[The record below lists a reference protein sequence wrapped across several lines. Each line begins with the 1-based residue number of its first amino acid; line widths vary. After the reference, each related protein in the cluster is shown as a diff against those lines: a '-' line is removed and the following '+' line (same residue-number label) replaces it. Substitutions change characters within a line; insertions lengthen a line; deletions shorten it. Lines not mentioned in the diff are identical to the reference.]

1 MIRTERLKLVP
12 WRADHRIPF
21 AGLHADPEVM
31 RDLGGPISR
40 AESDAKFNRYGAAYV
55 EHGVSRWAV
64 EDADGAFLG
73 TPG

>member
-21 AGLHADPEVM
+21 AELHADPEVM

-40 AESDAKFNRYGAAYV
+40 AESDAKFDRYRAAYADT
-55 EHGVSRWAV
+55 GFPAGRSRIPTEASS
-64 EDADGAFLG
+64 G
-73 TPG
+73 TRG